1 LRKGGGVGGVLH
13 EVVVKEVHVEGIP
26 WLLDGMY
33 WLLDGL
39 SWLLGWIGLVEIPIV
54 IVRFGSLRYVL
65 GMFSI
70 SVGIK

>member
-1 LRKGGGVGGVLH
+1 
-13 EVVVKEVHVEGIP
+13 VVKEVHVEGIP

-54 IVRFGSLRYVL
+54 IVE
-65 GMFSI
+65 I
-70 SVGIK
+70 